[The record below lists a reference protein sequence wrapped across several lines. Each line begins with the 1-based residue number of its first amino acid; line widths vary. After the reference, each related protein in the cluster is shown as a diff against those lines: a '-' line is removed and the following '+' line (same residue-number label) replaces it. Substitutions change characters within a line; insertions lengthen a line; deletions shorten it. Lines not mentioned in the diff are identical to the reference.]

1 MNRRV
6 VITGMGVVSPIGCD
20 VETYQKNLLEGVCG
34 IGEITR
40 FDTAAFKVKV
50 AAEVRDFDPLAYMT
64 KMEVKQTDRFTQ
76 YAIGAA
82 AQAMAQAEL
91 GENVDHDRFGVYF
104 GSGIG
109 GFTTFMEEY
118 DTMQKRG
125 NARVSPHFV
134 PKMISNIAAGQIAI
148 RFGAKGPCVS
158 VTTAC
163 ATGTNAIG
171 EALRAIRHGYADVVI
186 SGGSEASINPLAVAG
201 FQNCMALTQTADPM
215 RASIPFDK
223 DRNGF
228 VIGEGAGAL
237 VLEELEHAK
246 ARGAKIL
253 GEVVG
258 YGSTC
263 DAHHVTSPN
272 PTGEDGGRAIR
283 QAMDEAGYSAA
294 DRVYINAHGT
304 STPLNDSTE
313 TKAIKYAMGD
323 AAYGAVVSSTKSMTG
338 HMLGAAGA
346 VEAIAAVIA
355 LNTGTIPPT
364 IGYQNPDPDCD
375 LDVCPNTAKQF
386 DPTLA
391 LSTSLGFGGHNA
403 CIALRAYAD
412 ESCGESV

>member
-20 VETYQKNLLEGVCG
+20 VETYQKNLLQGVCG

-91 GENVDHDRFGVYF
+91 GENVDHDRLGVYF

-118 DTMQKRG
+118 DTMQQRG

-148 RFGAKGPCVS
+148 RYGAKGPCVS

-171 EALRAIRHGYADVVI
+171 EAFRAIRHGYADVVI

-223 DRNGF
+223 DRSGF

-237 VLEELEHAK
+237 VLEEWEHAK

-253 GEVVG
+253 CEVVG

-263 DAHHVTSPN
+263 DAYHVTSPN

-283 QAMDEAGYSAA
+283 QAMDEAGYTAA

-355 LNTGTIPPT
+355 LETGTIPPT

-375 LDVCPNTAKQF
+375 LDVCPNTAKPF

-403 CIALRAYAD
+403 CIALRSFAN
-412 ESCGESV
+412 ERSV

>member
-1 MNRRV
+1 MDRRV
-6 VITGMGVVSPIGCD
+6 VITGMGIVSPIGCD
-20 VETYQKNLLEGVCG
+20 VETYRQNLLNGVCG
-34 IGEITR
+34 IGMITR
-40 FDTAAFKVKV
+40 FDTADFKVKV
-50 AAEVRDFDPLAYMT
+50 AAEVNDFDLLQYMT
-64 KMEVKQTDRFTQ
+64 KMEVKQTDLLTRF
-76 YAIGAA
+76 AIAAA
-82 AQAMAQAEL
+82 AQAMKQSGLDET
-91 GENVDHDRFGVYF
+91 VDHDRFGVYF

-118 DTMQKRG
+118 DVMQKRG

-148 RFGAKGPCVS
+148 RYGAKGPCVS

-171 EALRAIRHGYADVVI
+171 EACRAIRHGYADVVI
-186 SGGSEASINPLAVAG
+186 SGGSEASINPLSVAG
-201 FQNCMALTQTADPM
+201 FQNCMALTQTDDPA

-223 DRNGF
+223 DRSGF

-237 VLEELEHAK
+237 VMESLEHAQ
-246 ARGAKIL
+246 ARGAVIL
-253 GEVVG
+253 AEVVG

-283 QAMDEAGYSAA
+283 MAMEEAGYTSD

-304 STPLNDSTE
+304 STPLNDSTA
-313 TKAIKYAMGD
+313 TRAIKYAMGD
-323 AAYGAVVSSTKSMTG
+323 DAAKAVVSSTKSMTG

-346 VEAIAAVIA
+346 AEAIAAVIA
-355 LNTGTIPPT
+355 LETGMIPPT
-364 IGYQNPDPDCD
+364 IGYQTPDPDCD
-375 LDVCPNTAKQF
+375 LDVCPNTAKKA

-403 CIALRAYAD
+403 CIALRKFA
-412 ESCGESV
+412 

>member
-20 VETYQKNLLEGVCG
+20 VETYQKNLLDGVCG
-34 IGEITR
+34 IGQITR
-40 FDTAAFKVKV
+40 FDTAEFKVKV

-64 KMEVKQTDRFTQ
+64 KMEVKQTDLFTR

-82 AQAMAQAEL
+82 AQAAKQAGI
-91 GENVDHDRFGVYF
+91 GEEDGIDHDRLGVYF

-171 EALRAIRHGYADVVI
+171 EAFRAIRHGYADVVI

-201 FQNCMALTQTADPM
+201 FQNCMALTQTTDPT

-223 DRNGF
+223 DRSGF

-237 VLEELEHAK
+237 VMEELEHAK

-253 GEVVG
+253 CEVVG

-272 PTGEDGGRAIR
+272 PTGVDGGRAIKM
-283 QAMDEAGYSAA
+283 AMDEAGYTAE

-313 TKAIKYAMGD
+313 TKAIKYAMGED
-323 AAYGAVVSSTKSMTG
+323 AYKAVVSSTKSMTG

-346 VEAIAAVIA
+346 VEAIAAVFA
-355 LNTGTIPPT
+355 LETGMIPPT
-364 IGYQNPDPDCD
+364 IGYQTPDPDCD
-375 LDVCPNTAKQF
+375 LDVCPNTAKEF
-386 DPTLA
+386 HPTLA

-403 CIALRAYAD
+403 CVALRKVV
-412 ESCGESV
+412 E

>member
-6 VITGMGVVSPIGCD
+6 VITGMGIVSPIGCD
-20 VETYQKNLLEGVCG
+20 VYTYTKNLLDGVCG
-34 IGEITR
+34 IGMITR
-40 FDTAAFKVKV
+40 FDTAEFKVKV
-50 AAEVRDFDPLAYMT
+50 AAEVKEFDPLQYMT
-64 KMEVKQTDRFTQ
+64 KMEVKQTDLFTRF
-76 YAIGAA
+76 AIAAA
-82 AQAMAQAEL
+82 AQAVEQSGI
-91 GENVDHDRFGVYF
+91 GEEVDHDRFGVYF

-109 GFTTFMEEY
+109 GFTTFIEEY

-171 EALRAIRHGYADVVI
+171 EAFRAIRHGYADVVI

-201 FQNCMALTQTADPM
+201 FQNCMALTQTEDPA

-223 DRNGF
+223 ERSGF

-237 VLEELEHAK
+237 VMESLEHAQ

-253 GEVVG
+253 AEVVG

-272 PTGEDGGRAIR
+272 PEGIDGGRAIR
-283 QAMDEAGYSAA
+283 MAMEEAGYTA
-294 DRVYINAHGT
+294 DDVVYINAHGT

-313 TKAIKYAMGD
+313 TKAIKYAMGEN
-323 AAYGAVVSSTKSMTG
+323 AYKAVVSSTKSMTG

-346 VEAIAAVIA
+346 AEAIAAVAA
-355 LNTGTIPPT
+355 LETGMIPPT
-364 IGYQNPDPDCD
+364 IGYQIPDPDCD
-375 LDVCPNTAKQF
+375 LDVCPNTAKKA

-403 CIALRAYAD
+403 CIALRKF
-412 ESCGESV
+412 GE